1 MTANRKI
8 TVIYI
13 ATLIGTIL
21 WIGALFYAPYLKKN
35 SSPLSGFL
43 YVVFSPTC
51 HQIPSRCFY
60 AFGHPLAVCA
70 RCLGVYSGFLLG
82 MVIFP
87 LTKGFSKISMP
98 KVKTLIILSI
108 PILIDVTGNLLGLWA
123 SSDWVRLATGIVW
136 AIILPFYFLAGITD
150 YFLHKRKPT
159 KLT

>member
-13 ATLIGTIL
+13 ATLIGILL
-21 WIGALFYAPYLKKN
+21 WIAALFYAPYLKKL

-43 YVVFSPTC
+43 YAVFSPTC

-60 AFGHPLAVCA
+60 AFGHPMAVCA

-87 LTKGFSKISMP
+87 FTKGFSKISMP
-98 KVKTLIILSI
+98 KVNTLIIMSI
-108 PILIDVTGNLLGLWA
+108 PIFIDVTGNFLGLWA
-123 SSDWVRLATGIVW
+123 SSDWVRLVTGIVW

-150 YFLHKRKPT
+150 YFLHKSKPT